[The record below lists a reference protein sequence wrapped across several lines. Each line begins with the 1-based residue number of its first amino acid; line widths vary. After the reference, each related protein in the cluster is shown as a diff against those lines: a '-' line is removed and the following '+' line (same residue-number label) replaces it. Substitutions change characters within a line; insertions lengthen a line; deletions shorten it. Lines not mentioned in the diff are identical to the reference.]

1 MASEDEDEDE
11 DEADRS
17 GKHPAGE
24 DPALPP
30 ATALDCRRAAQ
41 IVAARNDWIN
51 YMGALSDRLRKLLR
65 HGDLWLIFGLFG
77 TILLLILPIPPFLL
91 DLLLTVSI
99 GLSLLTLLVILYL
112 RTPAEFTGFPTL
124 LLFITLYRLAL
135 NVAST
140 RLILLDGYAGHII
153 EAFGNFVVRG
163 NYVVG
168 MVVFSILVLIN
179 FIVITKGAGRIAEV
193 AARFTLDA
201 MPGKQMAI
209 DAELNAGLINEA
221 EARNRRRNVEEEA
234 DFYGAMDGASK
245 FVRGDAIAAI
255 LITLINII
263 GGFAIGIMQKGMTMN
278 EALSRFTMLS
288 IGDGLVSQVPA
299 LITSVAAGILVTR
312 ATSKNDLGREL
323 SRQLLFYPK
332 ALTILAVMLGI
343 MAIVPGLPTMPFLTM
358 ATLVGLLSYT
368 LHKNGMPEMIPAGA
382 AAAAGMN
389 GKPGEVK
396 APVAGAATAAE
407 AKANDKLEN
416 LLTLDTLQI
425 ELGFGLIPL
434 ADKAKGG
441 DLLERVTGVRRTFAS
456 DMGVLVPPIRLR
468 DNLQLGNNEYRF
480 VLKGNPIASS
490 QLMPGHWLAM
500 NATSSKV
507 VLKGV
512 PTVEPVFQL
521 PATWVTEVER
531 KNAEVSGFTVVDA
544 PSVLITH
551 LSETVRRH
559 CHEILTRQDVQA
571 LLDNLKQ
578 THPAVVNE
586 LIPGQLSIG
595 QVQRILQNL
604 LAEGIS
610 IRNLAGILEKVGDY
624 ASFTKNPDELSEHA
638 RRALGPQLS
647 RPFQSEN
654 GSVRAITMDPKLE
667 AQLAQGV
674 RQSATEVALVIEPR
688 LARHV
693 VESLSRFIQQMMAA
707 GQQPVILCAPA
718 LRLAFRRF
726 FENTFTDLAVLSY
739 AEIPPRVQVQ
749 NAAII
754 PCPE

>member
-1 MASEDEDEDE
+1 
-11 DEADRS
+11 
-17 GKHPAGE
+17 
-24 DPALPP
+24 
-30 ATALDCRRAAQ
+30 
-41 IVAARNDWIN
+41 
-51 YMGALSDRLRKLLR
+51 MGALSDRMRLLLKY
-65 HGDLWLIFGLFG
+65 GDLWLVVGLFG
-77 TILLLILPIPPFLL
+77 TILLLILPVAPFIL

-168 MVVFSILVLIN
+168 LVVFLILVLIN

-201 MPGKQMAI
+201 LPGKQMAI

-221 EARNRRRNVEEEA
+221 EARTRRKSVEEEA

-263 GGFAIGIMQKGMTMN
+263 GGFAIGIVQKNMSMA
-278 EALSRFTMLS
+278 EALQRFTLLS
-288 IGDGLVSQVPA
+288 IGDGLVSQIPA
-299 LITSVAAGILVTR
+299 LITSTAAGILITR
-312 ATSKNDLGREL
+312 ATAKNSLGHEL
-323 SRQLLFYPK
+323 GRQLLFYPR
-332 ALTILAVMLGI
+332 ALSILAGMLTVMAL
-343 MAIVPGLPTMPFLTM
+343 VPGLPTLPFLTM
-358 ATLVGLLSYT
+358 AAVVGLISYS
-368 LHKNGMPEMIPAGA
+368 LHRHGMPE
-382 AAAAGMN
+382 AAGGPAAGVQAATMTS
-389 GKPGEVK
+389 GKPSESK
-396 APVAGAATAAE
+396 TAAPGAATSAE
-407 AKANDKLEN
+407 ATAKDKLEN

-425 ELGFGLIPL
+425 ELGYGLVSM
-434 ADKAKGG
+434 ADARKGG
-441 DLLERVTGVRRTFAS
+441 DLLERVTGVRRNFAQE
-456 DMGVLVPPIRLR
+456 MGMLIPPIRLR
-468 DNLQLGNNEYRF
+468 DNLQLSTNEYRF
-480 VLKGNPIASS
+480 VLKGNSIAQG

-500 NATSSKV
+500 NATNSKTT
-507 VLKGV
+507 LKGI

-531 KNAEVSGFTVVDA
+531 KSAEVAGYTVVDA
-544 PSVLITH
+544 VSVMVTH

-578 THPAVVNE
+578 TNPAVVNE
-586 LIPGQLSIG
+586 LIPAQLTVG

-604 LAEGIS
+604 LAEGIA
-610 IRNLAGILEKVGDY
+610 IRNLAGILEKVSDY
-624 ASFTKNPDELSEHA
+624 ASITKNPDELSEFA
-638 RRALGPQLS
+638 RRALGPQITK
-647 RPFQSEN
+647 PYQMDN
-654 GSVRAITMDPKLE
+654 GGLRAITIDPRLE
-667 AQLAQGV
+667 QQLAQGV
-674 RQSATEVALVIEPR
+674 RQSASEVALIIEPR
-688 LARHV
+688 VARHV
-693 VESLSRFIQQMMAA
+693 MDTLSKFIQQMLTA
-707 GQQPVILCAPA
+707 GHPPVILCAPQ

-726 FENTFTDLAVLSY
+726 FENTFSDLAVLSY
-739 AEIPPRVQVQ
+739 SEIPARVQVQ
-749 NAAII
+749 NAAVI
-754 PCPE
+754 PAME

>member
-1 MASEDEDEDE
+1 MIRLGEV
-11 DEADRS
+11 
-17 GKHPAGE
+17 PAYQL
-24 DPALPP
+24 PA
-30 ATALDCRRAAQ
+30 ANICRRSAP
-41 IVAARNDWIN
+41 VAATKIDERIL
-51 YMGALSDRLRKLLR
+51 MGALSDRMRKLLR

-77 TILLLILPIPPFLL
+77 TILLLILPVPPFLL

-153 EAFGNFVVRG
+153 ESFGNFVVRG

-168 MVVFSILVLIN
+168 LVVFCILVLIN

-209 DAELNAGLINEA
+209 DAELNAGLINET
-221 EARNRRRNVEEEA
+221 EARNRRRGVEEEA

-332 ALTILAVMLGI
+332 ALTILSVMLGFL
-343 MAIVPGLPTMPFLTM
+343 AIVPGLPTMPFLTM
-358 ATLVGLLSYT
+358 SVLIGLLSYSI
-368 LHKNGMPEMIPAGA
+368 HKSGMPEFAGA
-382 AAAAGMN
+382 NAAGVPAGMN
-389 GKPGEVK
+389 GKPADGK
-396 APVAGAATAAE
+396 APIAGAATAAE
-407 AKANDKLEN
+407 AKAADKIET

-425 ELGFGLIPL
+425 ELGYGLIPL

-441 DLLERVTGVRRTFAS
+441 DLLDRVTGVRRTFAS
-456 DMGVLVPPIRLR
+456 DMGVLIPPIRLR

-480 VLKGNPIASS
+480 VLKGNPIATS
-490 QLMPGHWLAM
+490 QLMPQHWLAM
-500 NATSSKV
+500 NATNSKV

-544 PSVLITH
+544 PTVLITH

-571 LLDNLKQ
+571 LLDNLKT

-586 LIPGQLSIG
+586 LVPGQLTIG

-624 ASFTKNPDELSEHA
+624 AAFTKNPDELSEHA
-638 RRALGPQLS
+638 RRALGSQLS
-647 RPFQSEN
+647 KPFQAEN
-654 GSVRAITMDPKLE
+654 GSVRAITIDPKLE

-674 RQSATEVALVIEPR
+674 RQSASEVALVIEPR

-693 VESLSRFIQQMMAA
+693 VESLSRFIQQMISA
-707 GQQPVILCAPA
+707 GQQPVVLCAPA

-726 FENTFTDLAVLSY
+726 FENTFNDLQVLSY

-749 NAAII
+749 NAAVI
-754 PCPE
+754 PCLEG

>member
-1 MASEDEDEDE
+1 
-11 DEADRS
+11 
-17 GKHPAGE
+17 
-24 DPALPP
+24 
-30 ATALDCRRAAQ
+30 
-41 IVAARNDWIN
+41 
-51 YMGALSDRLRKLLR
+51 MGALSDRMRKLLR

-153 EAFGNFVVRG
+153 ESFGNFVVRG

-168 MVVFSILVLIN
+168 MVVFCILVLIN

-209 DAELNAGLINEA
+209 DAELNAGLINET
-221 EARNRRRNVEEEA
+221 EARNRRRGVEEEA

-312 ATSKNDLGREL
+312 ATSKADLGREL

-332 ALTILAVMLGI
+332 ALTILAVMLGFL
-343 MAIVPGLPTMPFLTM
+343 AIVPGLPTMPFLIM
-358 ATLVGLLSYT
+358 ASLIGLLSYSI
-368 LHKNGMPEMIPAGA
+368 HKNGMPELA
-382 AAAAGMN
+382 AANVSNTSGGMN
-389 GKPGEVK
+389 GKSADTKNPM
-396 APVAGAATAAE
+396 AGAATAAE
-407 AKANDKLEN
+407 AKAAEKIET

-425 ELGFGLIPL
+425 ELGYGLIPM
-434 ADKAKGG
+434 ADKGKGG
-441 DLLERVTGVRRTFAS
+441 DLLDRVTGVRRTFAS
-456 DMGVLVPPIRLR
+456 DMGVLIPPIRLR

-490 QLMPGHWLAM
+490 QLMPQHWLAM
-500 NATSSKV
+500 NATNSKV

-571 LLDNLKQ
+571 LLDNLKT

-586 LIPGQLSIG
+586 LIPGQLTIG

-624 ASFTKNPDELSEHA
+624 AAFTKNPDELSEHA
-638 RRALGPQLS
+638 RRALGSQLS
-647 RPFQSEN
+647 KPFQTEN
-654 GSVRAITMDPKLE
+654 GSVRAITIDPKLE

-674 RQSATEVALVIEPR
+674 RQSASEVALIIEPR

-693 VESLSRFIQQMMAA
+693 VDSLSRFIQQMLAA
-707 GQQPVILCAPA
+707 GQQPVVLCAPA

-726 FENTFTDLAVLSY
+726 FENTFNDLQVLSY

-749 NAAII
+749 NAAVI
-754 PCPE
+754 PCLEA